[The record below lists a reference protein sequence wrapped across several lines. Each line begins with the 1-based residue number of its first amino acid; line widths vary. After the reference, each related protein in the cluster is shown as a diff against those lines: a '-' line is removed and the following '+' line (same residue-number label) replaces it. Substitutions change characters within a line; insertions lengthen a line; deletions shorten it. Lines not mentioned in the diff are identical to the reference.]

1 MTTHVMNMMT
11 SVLLGLYG
19 GTRKYRG
26 RDLCELVY
34 WAPPKREGRK
44 EGNAYEVGALARAT
58 ALTAAR
64 EAYITGGY
72 IKGNCSA
79 TAIRRAKYIKP
90 YGGVG
95 ARVLLPCY
103 HFITPVL
110 SSWLELKPERLREG
124 VNQVTKGVRT
134 GGRGKV

>member
-1 MTTHVMNMMT
+1 MPMRW
-11 SVLLGLYG
+11 GLW
-19 GTRKYRG
+19 R
-26 RDLCELVY
+26 
-34 WAPPKREGRK
+34 APQLSLR
-44 EGNAYEVGALARAT
+44 RAKH
-58 ALTAAR
+58 
-64 EAYITGGY
+64 ITGWY
-72 IKGNCSA
+72 IKGDCSA